1 MIANLIILS
10 ILIIS
15 LSGCSNDNEEIS
27 KDKIESELRF
37 LDIKLITLFNSVNG
51 ISIENYIVQAEQV
64 KENSAKKTS
73 KSSSSSTSSQEES
86 GSSSDNSSSS
96 EGGESGSEGE
106 GTDSESGGTSGDN
119 NINYRMEE
127 NQILLQGRTPDWK
140 VAKSEIE
147 KLYST
152 WSTIAIDL
160 YKVNVN
166 SQDVLTFNSDLDTA
180 TQAIKNEDSA
190 KSLTSI
196 AKLYSYIPKYIGAVT
211 NQMKTINLYK
221 TKSNILNAY
230 AAVEQNNY
238 ELVKT
243 ELSNAEQS
251 FLPIIND
258 ISSNA
263 NNQSNINKVYILIK
277 ELQNSMNNKD
287 KDIFYIKYKNLIQE
301 IENIK

>member
-51 ISIENYIVQAEQV
+51 ISTENYIVQAEQV
-64 KENSAKKTS
+64 KEDSAKKTS

-96 EGGESGSEGE
+96 DGGEAGSEGGES
-106 GTDSESGGTSGDN
+106 DSGSGGTSGDN

-230 AAVEQNNY
+230 AAVEQNNF
-238 ELVKT
+238 ELVKI

-258 ISSNA
+258 ISSNTS
-263 NNQSNINKVYILIK
+263 NQSNINKVYILIK
-277 ELQNSMNNKD
+277 ELQNSINNKD